1 MTYGNI
7 ILLTALF
14 PYGTVFVIMSLL
26 LKLLAPSKTV
36 WINFGQ
42 MTQIKKYCTIT
53 KQIFLA
59 SGTTV

>member
-14 PYGTVFVIMSLL
+14 PHGTVFLIMSLL

-42 MTQIKKYCTIT
+42 MTQIEKYCTIT

-59 SGTTV
+59 LGTTV